1 MKTILVPTDFSPH
14 TLQAMKFAVRMVASR
29 KDVKLIFFHATET
42 QVPERT
48 PRNVYRDLV
57 EYELTQNWER
67 LQNLSQRVLSRL
79 GLERPPFEI
88 DWIVK
93 HGEFLDNALHTIKE
107 QGVDLVIIGKSKSN
121 GIQRFFYGSES
132 ANLLEEAPCP
142 VLMIPKKCKIKT
154 VEKISLASI
163 TLQVDSFFQDLVDFA
178 KFFNAR
184 IEIFHLHNAITDVEA
199 FDKEGFLKNIKEKY
213 GYENIEMTF
222 VATQDEDEEVAE
234 SIEEYVNY
242 SKPSMLSVAS
252 YERPWYEKLFNTNI
266 TKSLAFETNIPLLV
280 LKKIAEEEKQS

>member
-57 EYELTQNWER
+57 EYELSQNWER
-67 LQNLSQRVLSRL
+67 LQSLSQRVLSRL

-93 HGEFLDNALHTIKE
+93 HGEFLDNVLHTIKE
-107 QGVDLVIIGKSKSN
+107 QGADLVIIGKSKSN

-132 ANLLEEAPCP
+132 ANLLEESPCP
-142 VLMIPKKCKIKT
+142 VLMIPKQSKIKT

-163 TLQVDSFFQDLVDFA
+163 TLQVDSFFQDLLDFA
-178 KFFNAR
+178 KFFDAR
-184 IEIFHLHNAITDVEA
+184 IEIFHLHNTITDAEV

-222 VATQDEDEEVAE
+222 VATEDEEIAE

-242 SKPSMLSVAS
+242 SRPSIISVAS

-266 TKSLAFETNIPLLV
+266 TKSLAFETNVPLLV
-280 LKKIAEEEKQS
+280 LKKITEQAKQS